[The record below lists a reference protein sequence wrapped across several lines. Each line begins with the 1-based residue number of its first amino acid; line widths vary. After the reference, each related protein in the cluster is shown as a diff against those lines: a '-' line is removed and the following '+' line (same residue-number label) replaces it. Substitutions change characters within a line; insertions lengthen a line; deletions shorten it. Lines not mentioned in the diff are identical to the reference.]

1 AWPGLRR
8 PGGRGEGAG
17 RGAGGGVQPFRLP
30 VHAPRRRRDPA
41 DRHRVRERR
50 HAHQPRRPRPAC
62 GGRGTAAGRG
72 APGLEGIARA
82 RRRPGGARL
91 RLHRPGRAARRA
103 RGTGAG
109 AARRRSR
116 SHAGCGRGA
125 RTGGIAGDLSRR
137 RAGAP
142 RAGAAGASAD
152 RGPAPEPASG
162 RRRHGR
168 SPGRRDGEGKQRR
181 LDRVPA
187 GERDHPG
194 GAGLRLDR
202 VGLRRHSRARRGPG
216 EGGGRMS
223 ATNTA
228 MLLSDWTSPLYGWLM
243 SLGAIGVII
252 WIVLKVLVIM
262 MPVIIAVA
270 FYVVWERKLIGWMH
284 ALHGPMYVGWGVLQA
299 FADVF
304 KLLFK
309 EVIQPT
315 NAQKTLYIL
324 APLITLAPAFAAW
337 AVVPFD
343 AQLVLSD
350 AN

>member
-1 AWPGLRR
+1 
-8 PGGRGEGAG
+8 
-17 RGAGGGVQPFRLP
+17 
-30 VHAPRRRRDPA
+30 
-41 DRHRVRERR
+41 
-50 HAHQPRRPRPAC
+50 
-62 GGRGTAAGRG
+62 
-72 APGLEGIARA
+72 
-82 RRRPGGARL
+82 
-91 RLHRPGRAARRA
+91 
-103 RGTGAG
+103 GAG

-116 SHAGCGRGA
+116 SHAGCRRGA

-152 RGPAPEPASG
+152 RGAAPEPASG

-168 SPGRRDGEGKQRR
+168 SPGRGDGQGKQRR
-181 LDRVPA
+181 RDRDPA
-187 GERDHPG
+187 GERHHPG

-270 FYVVWERKLIGWMH
+270 FYVVWERKLSGWMH
-284 ALHGPMYVGWGVLQA
+284 ARHGPMYVGWGVLQA

-350 AN
+350 ANAGLLYLLAMTSLGVYGVILAGWASNSRYAFLGAMRSAAQVVSYEIAMGFALVGVMVGAGSLNLSQIVMAQSGNAG